1 MQKSTLL
8 LLLLLATITGACSVD
23 KQPAVKQPVAVDE
36 VEATSG
42 NATGNHNYVG
52 TIVER
57 EGTSLSFEVPGNII
71 SLNADAGDKVVCGQ
85 LLGVVDPTT
94 LRDAHNLTLATLK
107 QAKDAYKRFEPLHS
121 QGVLSDIKW
130 VEVQT
135 KLEQAQSAE
144 RVARQQ
150 LQRTSLRAPF
160 SGVIASRQAQRGM
173 NVTAGQPVFRLVDVS
188 QVDVKMSVP
197 ENEVSAI
204 AIGQMARVVVAAAN
218 DGTYEAVVR
227 EKGIEANPISH
238 TYNVKLEVRNANRK
252 LMPGMVCSVAMQ
264 RQGTQESQAE
274 TIIVPLQA
282 VKLDTDNRRFV
293 WLDVAG
299 KAKQQYITIADFAS
313 DGVVVTS
320 GLHNGDKVITT
331 GSQKVSEGMAV
342 KARK

>member
-8 LLLLLATITGACSVD
+8 LLLLLAIITGACSVD

-42 NATGNHNYVG
+42 NATSNHNYVG

-71 SLNADAGDKVVCGQ
+71 SLNADAGDKVVRGQ

-94 LRDAHNLTLATLK
+94 LRNAHNLTLATLK

-264 RQGTQESQAE
+264 RQGAQESQAE

-282 VKLDTDNRRFV
+282 VKLDIDNRRFV

>member
-1 MQKSTLL
+1 MQKSTLM
-8 LLLLLATITGACSVD
+8 LLLLLAIITGACSVD

-36 VEATSG
+36 VVATSG
-42 NATGNHNYVG
+42 NATSNHNYVG

-71 SLNADAGDKVVCGQ
+71 SLNADAGDKVVRGQ

-107 QAKDAYKRFEPLHS
+107 QAEDAYKRFEPLHS

-173 NVTAGQPVFRLVDVS
+173 NVIAGQQVFRLVDVS

-197 ENEVSAI
+197 ENEVSTI
-204 AIGQMARVVVAAAN
+204 AIGQRARVVVAAA
-218 DGTYEAVVR
+218 DGGTYEAVVR

-252 LMPGMVCSVAMQ
+252 LMPGMVCNVAMQ
-264 RQGTQESQAE
+264 RQGAQESQAE

-320 GLHNGDKVITT
+320 GLHNGDKVITA

>member
-8 LLLLLATITGACSVD
+8 LLLLLAIITGACSVD

-36 VEATSG
+36 VEAISG
-42 NATGNHNYVG
+42 NATSNHNYVG

-71 SLNADAGDKVVCGQ
+71 SLNADAGDKVVRGQ

-107 QAKDAYKRFEPLHS
+107 QAEDAYKRFEPLHS

-197 ENEVSAI
+197 ENEVSTI

-264 RQGTQESQAE
+264 RQGAQESQAE